1 MWNGN
6 CINCS
11 TQYLTYESFCKK
23 KVFDYWFKSWPLG
36 KRKDSGMVKGGL
48 NFLISISNDATLKGK
63 NENSGNGTIDGP
75 LKLIKK
81 LR

>member
-1 MWNGN
+1 
-6 CINCS
+6 
-11 TQYLTYESFCKK
+11 
-23 KVFDYWFKSWPLG
+23 
-36 KRKDSGMVKGGL
+36 MVKGGL
-48 NFLISISNDATLKGK
+48 NFLISISNEATLKDK

>member
-11 TQYLTYESFCKK
+11 TQYVTHESFCKK
-23 KVFDYWFKSWPLG
+23 KVFDYWLNFWPLG

-48 NFLISISNDATLKGK
+48 NFLISISNEDTLKSK
-63 NENSGNGTIDGP
+63 NGNSGNGTIDSP

-81 LR
+81 LK